1 MSHTAIAS
9 LGWAATAVFVAS
21 YFSRQPSLLRGVQM
35 LGALLW
41 VIYGILIH
49 AAPVIVANVMVFSAA
64 AWTVWRARATA
75 CAPVDASGV
84 LGGSRRSRF
93 AATDS
98 ST

>member
-21 YFSRQPSLLRGVQM
+21 YFSPRPSLLRGVQM

-41 VIYGILIH
+41 VIYGIFIH
-49 AAPVIVANVMVFSAA
+49 APPVIVANVLVFSAA

-75 CAPVDASGV
+75 CRPVDASRV
-84 LGGSRRSRF
+84 LRGSRRSRLL
-93 AATDS
+93 ATDS
-98 ST
+98 SP